1 MTEKTQ
7 RKKFDVLIIGGGVVG
22 TAVARSLAKLKLK
35 TALVEKEV
43 ELAFGTTKANS
54 GIVHAGFHNEP
65 GSLKA
70 ILCVK
75 GCDMF
80 PQVCEELDVPFKENG
95 VLMVATSDRELPL
108 LHKFYE
114 QGIQNGV
121 RDLEL
126 IDRDRVFELEPNL
139 SRYIVAGLFA
149 PHGGIVSPFELAIY
163 QGVNAEKNGV
173 EIFLDAAVEN
183 VVDRGNYIEV
193 ATKKGTFEA
202 ALVVNCAGL
211 FADDIAQ
218 MVGDTSFAIRP
229 RKGEEY
235 LLDKRVGNLVTS
247 TIFPLPSENSK
258 GILVIPTAH
267 GNLMIGPTALEMQ
280 EREDLSTTQEGLE
293 VIYQSASKL
302 VKGISRR
309 DIIASFAGVRAAS
322 DRGDFVIEFSKVA
335 PRLLNVAGIESPGL
349 TAAPAIGEMVL
360 EMIKD
365 WCKDRGIPVEE
376 NHDFNPRLPKRV
388 RLQDIDDPRLEEMI
402 AKDRRYAHAVCR
414 CEMVSEAEIVEAIQ
428 NGARTLDG
436 IKLRTRAGM
445 GRCQGGFCTPKV
457 LQIMA
462 RELNVPITSITKRG
476 GDSVIVPYKTKEL
489 I

>member
-139 SRYIVAGLFA
+139 SRDIVTGLFA

-163 QGVNAEKNGV
+163 QGVNEEKNGD
-173 EIFLDAAVEN
+173 EIFH
-183 VVDRGNYIEV
+183 
-193 ATKKGTFEA
+193 K
-202 ALVVNCAGL
+202 
-211 FADDIAQ
+211 
-218 MVGDTSFAIRP
+218 
-229 RKGEEY
+229 
-235 LLDKRVGNLVTS
+235 
-247 TIFPLPSENSK
+247 
-258 GILVIPTAH
+258 
-267 GNLMIGPTALEMQ
+267 
-280 EREDLSTTQEGLE
+280 
-293 VIYQSASKL
+293 
-302 VKGISRR
+302 
-309 DIIASFAGVRAAS
+309 
-322 DRGDFVIEFSKVA
+322 
-335 PRLLNVAGIESPGL
+335 
-349 TAAPAIGEMVL
+349 
-360 EMIKD
+360 
-365 WCKDRGIPVEE
+365 
-376 NHDFNPRLPKRV
+376 
-388 RLQDIDDPRLEEMI
+388 
-402 AKDRRYAHAVCR
+402 
-414 CEMVSEAEIVEAIQ
+414 
-428 NGARTLDG
+428 
-436 IKLRTRAGM
+436 
-445 GRCQGGFCTPKV
+445 
-457 LQIMA
+457 
-462 RELNVPITSITKRG
+462 
-476 GDSVIVPYKTKEL
+476 
-489 I
+489 